1 MYIIG
6 AGPAGLSTALMLEG
20 LGYRDITV
28 VEKRTYT
35 SFESEKAYLYNLG
48 PRGIRLTDMLGLI
61 SSISARSIS
70 SFNFTSLHEIL
81 PTSEV
86 RVKNL
91 PIAKGL
97 TEKYWLPR
105 SVLLDILL
113 KRIEEVNRKTSD
125 RVAIKLL
132 FSRECVSIRTTKEGN
147 IVVQLSSPCPSSSS
161 AIGAPEEKATVS
173 NDELM
178 LMPYLLIGS
187 DGINSAVRGWL
198 EKIHHDD
205 DDDFQNNNNNG
216 VNKGH
221 TYADDATAGGATTTI
236 TSKTFRLTKLSSD
249 AAGLRFKMLTLKNRF
264 PIPVTST
271 STSASTIAQLTTTG
285 QGNSERIGA
294 SPMMMMMV
302 PSTPETTYAIRY
314 DKQIKRRDKYHPQ
327 FLQCS
332 GAIVL
337 LFILSMNP

>member
-28 VEKRTYT
+28 VEKRSYT

-48 PRGIRLTDMLGLI
+48 PRGIRLTDMLGLT
-61 SSISARSIS
+61 SAISARSIS

-105 SVLLDILL
+105 SVLLDIRL

-132 FSRECVSIRTTKEGN
+132 FSRECVSIRTTKEGD

-161 AIGAPEEKATVS
+161 SAIGSPEEKATVS

-205 DDDFQNNNNNG
+205 DDDFQNSNNNG

-221 TYADDATAGGATTTI
+221 TYADDVTAGGATTI

-271 STSASTIAQLTTTG
+271 STSASTVSQLTTEG
-285 QGNSERIGA
+285 QGIRERIGA
-294 SPMMMMMV
+294 SPMMMMMMMMV

-314 DKQIKRRDKYHPQ
+314 DK
-327 FLQCS
+327 S
-332 GAIVL
+332 
-337 LFILSMNP
+337 

>member
-28 VEKRTYT
+28 VEKRSYT

-48 PRGIRLTDMLGLI
+48 PRGIRLTDMLGLT
-61 SSISARSIS
+61 SAISARSIS

-132 FSRECVSIRTTKEGN
+132 FSRECVSIRTTKEGD

-161 AIGAPEEKATVS
+161 SAIGSPEEEATVN

-205 DDDFQNNNNNG
+205 DDDFQNSNNNG

-221 TYADDATAGGATTTI
+221 TYADDATAGGATI
-236 TSKTFRLTKLSSD
+236 SSKTFRLTKLPSD

-271 STSASTIAQLTTTG
+271 SASTVAQLTTTEG
-285 QGNSERIGA
+285 QGISERIGA

-314 DKQIKRRDKYHPQ
+314 DK
-327 FLQCS
+327 
-332 GAIVL
+332 
-337 LFILSMNP
+337 

>member
-1 MYIIG
+1 
-6 AGPAGLSTALMLEG
+6 MLEG
-20 LGYRDITV
+20 LGYHDITV
-28 VEKRTYT
+28 VEKRSYT

-48 PRGIRLTDMLGLI
+48 PRGIRLTDMLGLTAA
-61 SSISARSIS
+61 ISARSIS

-91 PIAKGL
+91 PITKGL

-113 KRIEEVNRKTSD
+113 KRIEEVNGRSRKTSD

-132 FSRECVSIRTTKEGN
+132 FSRECASISTNTDGG
-147 IVVQLSSPCPSSSS
+147 IVVQLSSPRSSS
-161 AIGAPEEKATVS
+161 AVGAPEEKTTVS

-198 EKIHHDD
+198 EQIHNDD
-205 DDDFQNNNNNG
+205 DGDDNDVSNNDG
-216 VNKGH
+216 VIKRG
-221 TYADDATAGGATTTI
+221 DS
-236 TSKTFRLTKLSSD
+236 SKTFRLTKLPSD

-264 PIPVTST
+264 PIPASSSST
-271 STSASTIAQLTTTG
+271 ALLTTANRG
-285 QGNSERIGA
+285 SIERVGA
-294 SPMMMMMV
+294 SLMMV
-302 PSTPETTYAIRY
+302 PSTPETTYAIR
-314 DKQIKRRDKYHPQ
+314 
-327 FLQCS
+327 
-332 GAIVL
+332 
-337 LFILSMNP
+337 

>member
-28 VEKRTYT
+28 VEKRSYT

-48 PRGIRLTDMLGLI
+48 PRGIRLTDMLGLT
-61 SSISARSIS
+61 SDISARSIS

-132 FSRECVSIRTTKEGN
+132 FSRECVSIRTTKEGD
-147 IVVQLSSPCPSSSS
+147 IVVQLSYPCPSSSS
-161 AIGAPEEKATVS
+161 SAIGSPEEKATVS

-205 DDDFQNNNNNG
+205 DDDDFQNSNNNG

-221 TYADDATAGGATTTI
+221 TYADDATAGFATTTI
-236 TSKTFRLTKLSSD
+236 SSKTFRLTKLSSD

-271 STSASTIAQLTTTG
+271 SASTVAQLTTTEG
-285 QGNSERIGA
+285 QGISERVEA

-327 FLQCS
+327 WCYCS
-332 GAIVL
+332 SFYTL
-337 LFILSMNP
+337 HEPMTD

>member
-1 MYIIG
+1 
-6 AGPAGLSTALMLEG
+6 MLEG

-28 VEKRTYT
+28 VEKRSYT

-48 PRGIRLTDMLGLI
+48 PRGIRLTDMLELTAA
-61 SSISARSIS
+61 ISARSIS

-86 RVKNL
+86 KVKNL

-132 FSRECVSIRTTKEGN
+132 FSRECASIRTTKEGD

-161 AIGAPEEKATVS
+161 SAVGAPEEKAAVS

-187 DGINSAVRGWL
+187 DGINSVVRGWL
-198 EKIHHDD
+198 EQIHHDD
-205 DDDFQNNNNNG
+205 DDFQDSNNG
-216 VNKGH
+216 VNKGQA
-221 TYADDATAGGATTTI
+221 YADATI
-236 TSKTFRLTKLSSD
+236 SSKTFRLTKLSSD

-271 STSASTIAQLTTTG
+271 SASTV
-285 QGNSERIGA
+285 SERVGA

-327 FLQCS
+327 FLYCS
-332 GAIVL
+332 GAIII
-337 LFILSMNP
+337 LFIYP

>member
-1 MYIIG
+1 MYRYVVG

-28 VEKRTYT
+28 VEKRSYT

-48 PRGIRLTDMLGLI
+48 PRGIRLTDMLGLTAA
-61 SSISARSIS
+61 ISARSIS
-70 SFNFTSLHEIL
+70 SFNVTSLHEIL

-113 KRIEEVNRKTSD
+113 KRIEEVNGRSRKTSD

-132 FSRECVSIRTTKEGN
+132 FSKESASISTNTEGR
-147 IVVQLSSPCPSSSS
+147 IVVQLSSPCSSSTV
-161 AIGAPEEKATVS
+161 GAPEEKTTVS

-198 EKIHHDD
+198 EQIHNVDNDD
-205 DDDFQNNNNNG
+205 DNHVSNNDG
-216 VNKGH
+216 VIKRG
-221 TYADDATAGGATTTI
+221 DS
-236 TSKTFRLTKLSSD
+236 SKTFRLTKRPSD

-264 PIPVTST
+264 PIPASSST
-271 STSASTIAQLTTTG
+271 ALLTTADG
-285 QGNSERIGA
+285 GSSERVGT
-294 SPMMMMMV
+294 SLMMV
-302 PSTPETTYAIRY
+302 PSTPETTYAIR
-314 DKQIKRRDKYHPQ
+314 
-327 FLQCS
+327 
-332 GAIVL
+332 
-337 LFILSMNP
+337 

>member
-1 MYIIG
+1 
-6 AGPAGLSTALMLEG
+6 MLEG

-28 VEKRTYT
+28 VEKRSYT

-48 PRGIRLTDMLGLI
+48 PRGIRLTDMLGLTAA
-61 SSISARSIS
+61 ISARSIS

-132 FSRECVSIRTTKEGN
+132 FSRECVSIRTTKEGD
-147 IVVQLSSPCPSSSS
+147 IVVQLSSPCPSSSSS

-173 NDELM
+173 SNELM

-205 DDDFQNNNNNG
+205 DDDDDFQNSDNG

-221 TYADDATAGGATTTI
+221 AYADDATAGATI

-249 AAGLRFKMLTLKNRF
+249 AAGLRFKMLTLRNRF
-264 PIPVTST
+264 PIPAT
-271 STSASTIAQLTTTG
+271 STSASTVAQLTTMG
-285 QGNSERIGA
+285 QGISERVEA
-294 SPMMMMMV
+294 SPMMTMMMV

-314 DKQIKRRDKYHPQ
+314 DKQIKRRD
-327 FLQCS
+327 
-332 GAIVL
+332 
-337 LFILSMNP
+337 

>member
-1 MYIIG
+1 
-6 AGPAGLSTALMLEG
+6 MLEG

-28 VEKRTYT
+28 VEKRSYT

-48 PRGIRLTDMLGLI
+48 PRGIRLTDMLGLTAA
-61 SSISARSIS
+61 ISARSIS

-81 PTSEV
+81 PTTEV

-113 KRIEEVNRKTSD
+113 KRIEEVNRKISD

-132 FSRECVSIRTTKEGN
+132 FSRECASIRTTKEGH
-147 IVVQLSSPCPSSSS
+147 IVVQLSSPCQSSS
-161 AIGAPEEKATVS
+161 ALGSPEVKATVS

-198 EKIHHDD
+198 EKIHHDV
-205 DDDFQNNNNNG
+205 DDDFQNSNNS
-216 VNKGH
+216 VNKGD
-221 TYADDATAGGATTTI
+221 TGAAATI

-264 PIPVTST
+264 PIPAA
-271 STSASTIAQLTTTG
+271 STSASTEAQLTTAG
-285 QGNSERIGA
+285 RGISERVGA
-294 SPMMMMMV
+294 SPTMMMMV

-314 DKQIKRRDKYHPQ
+314 EKQIERRDR
-327 FLQCS
+327 
-332 GAIVL
+332 
-337 LFILSMNP
+337 

>member
-1 MYIIG
+1 
-6 AGPAGLSTALMLEG
+6 MLEV

-28 VEKRTYT
+28 VEKRSYT

-48 PRGIRLTDMLGLI
+48 PRGIRLTDMLGLTAA
-61 SSISARSIS
+61 ISARSIS

-132 FSRECVSIRTTKEGN
+132 FSRECVSIRTTKEGD

-161 AIGAPEEKATVS
+161 SSSAIGSPDEKATVS
-173 NDELM
+173 NNELM

-187 DGINSAVRGWL
+187 DGINSVVRGWL

-205 DDDFQNNNNNG
+205 DDDDGDDFQNSNNG

-221 TYADDATAGGATTTI
+221 AYADDATAGATI

-264 PIPVTST
+264 PIH
-271 STSASTIAQLTTTG
+271 LCFYC
-285 QGNSERIGA
+285 
-294 SPMMMMMV
+294 SPTHHYG
-302 PSTPETTYAIRY
+302 SRN
-314 DKQIKRRDKYHPQ
+314 Q
-327 FLQCS
+327 
-332 GAIVL
+332 
-337 LFILSMNP
+337 

>member
-1 MYIIG
+1 
-6 AGPAGLSTALMLEG
+6 
-20 LGYRDITV
+20 
-28 VEKRTYT
+28 
-35 SFESEKAYLYNLG
+35 
-48 PRGIRLTDMLGLI
+48 MLGLTAA
-61 SSISARSIS
+61 ISARSIS

-81 PTSEV
+81 PTTEV

-113 KRIEEVNRKTSD
+113 KRIEEVNRKISD

-132 FSRECVSIRTTKEGN
+132 FSRECASIRTTEEGH
-147 IVVQLSSPCPSSSS
+147 IVVQLSSPCQSSS
-161 AIGAPEEKATVS
+161 ALGSPEVKATVS

-205 DDDFQNNNNNG
+205 DDFQNSNNS
-216 VNKGH
+216 VNKGD
-221 TYADDATAGGATTTI
+221 TGAEVTAATI

-264 PIPVTST
+264 PIPAA
-271 STSASTIAQLTTTG
+271 STSASTEAQLTTAG
-285 QGNSERIGA
+285 RGISERVGA
-294 SPMMMMMV
+294 SPTMMMMV

-314 DKQIKRRDKYHPQ
+314 DKLIERRDR
-327 FLQCS
+327 
-332 GAIVL
+332 
-337 LFILSMNP
+337 